1 MNYYKNINDKYTS
14 KIQCWYSPFNNCKF
28 VVVNISVS
36 ALSGAKQFLL
46 SLYISPATENNL
58 SEDTLVGGAD
68 RYLFASCASSDLL
81 RFNPAIM
88 IMEKKSD

>member
-1 MNYYKNINDKYTS
+1 MNCYKNINDKYTS
-14 KIQCWYSPFNNCKF
+14 KIQYWYSPFNNCKF
-28 VVVNISVS
+28 VFVNISVS

-46 SLYISPATENNL
+46 SLSPATENNL

-88 IMEKKSD
+88 IMEKNRTKN